1 MFEFYC
7 IGGII
12 GVLINLRFM
21 LPRAYFEIKDASGL
35 SYGAFYFF
43 DTVRCMVFFLILI
56 LLGSCVAFFVSWVSV
71 GYFMLN
77 YFRLKEEIEQLKDE
91 RGRGIQQAP
100 ATPSADPGVK
110 FPSMPSPPVAAAPVG
125 SLFHFI
131 YPGIKALS
139 VSLPDCEAVISM
151 VSPDGRPLTEEEA
164 IQQYEDTGETLG
176 TYQTQEE
183 ADAAAAELNQPC
195 PGAGPQD

>member
-35 SYGAFYFF
+35 SYWEFHLF
-43 DTVRCMVFFLILI
+43 DTVRAIVFFLFMI

-77 YFRLKEEIEQLKDE
+77 YFRLREEIEQLEDACERDKRRYKQLKDE
-91 RGRGIQQAP
+91 CRG
-100 ATPSADPGVK
+100 VE
-110 FPSMPSPPVAAAPVG
+110 FPSMPSPPVAAAPVWDG
-125 SLFHFI
+125 LFHFTM
-131 YPGIKALS
+131 KALS
-139 VSLPDCEAVISM
+139 VGLPDCKAVISM

-176 TYQTQEE
+176 TYATWEE
-183 ADAAAAELNQPC
+183 ADAAAAELNEPC
-195 PGAGPQD
+195 PGAGPKD